1 MRERSVGRGRRGG
14 HSEGLNGGLLR
25 IESQEEARLNA
36 RHRRVPIEQHVQAPA
51 LSIPTLHRARNPV
64 VPLKDAQSLHRVNL
78 WRGAVTSHEQLEQDI
93 VLVRVAVHHEDD
105 RHGYGVVPCL
115 SAEADRL
122 RGLIVSQNP

>member
-64 VPLKDAQSLHRVNL
+64 VPLKDAQPLYRVNL
-78 WRGAVTSHEQLEQDI
+78 WRWSSKISREQLEQDI

-105 RHGYGVVPCL
+105 RHGTW
-115 SAEADRL
+115 
-122 RGLIVSQNP
+122 